1 MASGGGGGGFGQP
14 IDDLLEWFDS
24 LDLPKRK
31 ANFLRN
37 IPASVADAVLV
48 AEIIHSVYPKLLQ
61 VRERERQREREREM
75 DSSEGRKRKGVYFFQ
90 IILIFSVCSF
100 IITVKRIVFKDVK

>member
-1 MASGGGGGGFGQP
+1 MASGGGSGQS

-24 LDLPKRK
+24 LELPKRK
-31 ANFLRN
+31 ASFLRN

-61 VRERERQREREREM
+61 VS
-75 DSSEGRKRKGVYFFQ
+75 D
-90 IILIFSVCSF
+90 
-100 IITVKRIVFKDVK
+100 